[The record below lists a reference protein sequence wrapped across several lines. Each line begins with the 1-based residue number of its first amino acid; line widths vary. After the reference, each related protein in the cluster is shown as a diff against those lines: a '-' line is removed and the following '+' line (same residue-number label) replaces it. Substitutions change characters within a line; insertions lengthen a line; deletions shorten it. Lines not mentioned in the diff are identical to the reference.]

1 MFSVQNVCTIVCIT
15 IKCKINIVLR
25 QMLELWHKVL
35 FNCMKKKNVY
45 REVLWI
51 LSQTQQNFAIFSQQT
66 KLSI

>member
-1 MFSVQNVCTIVCIT
+1 MCTIVCIT

-35 FNCMKKKNVY
+35 FNCMKKNVY

-51 LSQTQQNFAIFSQQT
+51 LSQTQQNFTIFSQQT
-66 KLSI
+66 KLSIQHRSD